1 MEPCEARQGYNR
13 VSKTWPVILI
23 LPYMGCV
30 MLSAFLSLSGH
41 VFSSLNN
48 GIVTSVS
55 KAAVWDDDTKL
66 MKNLNLTLSL
76 CVLGCRLSRA
86 RWNRVGH
93 TPLGQPSEGLYSLHC
108 LLKIKSAS
116 SCAE

>member
-1 MEPCEARQGYNR
+1 MQQSIQDLTCN
-13 VSKTWPVILI
+13 LI

-41 VFSSLNN
+41 VFSSLYN
-48 GIVTSVS
+48 GIVMSAS

-66 MKNLNLTLSL
+66 VKTLNLTLS
-76 CVLGCRLSRA
+76 VLGCRLSRA
-86 RWNRVGH
+86 GH
-93 TPLGQPSEGLYSLHC
+93 TPLGQPSEGLDGLHC
-108 LLKIKSAS
+108 VLKIKSAS